1 MFSHFNATS
10 INHSISIFQF
20 AKTSHRR
27 TINFV
32 NVLYC
37 FRKIA
42 KRVHLLLCVWNC
54 EHLTSI
60 KIPRSLAVFS
70 KSSKILIFAISHKN
84 YKLTPICENLIVI
97 LFSNV
102 FANWYIV
109 KILIWMLE
117 MIVDKLYQYSI
128 ERLWDL
134 FKQHQMTSEVTEE
147 LC

>member
-1 MFSHFNATS
+1 MFLHFNASS

-20 AKTSHRR
+20 AKTSHRG

-32 NVLYC
+32 NVLHVLYC
-37 FRKIA
+37 FCKIA
-42 KRVHLLLCVWNC
+42 KRVHLLLCVWDC
-54 EHLTSI
+54 ENLTSI
-60 KIPRSLAVFS
+60 KIPRSLVVFS
-70 KSSKILIFAISHKN
+70 QSSKILIFAISHKN

-128 ERLWDL
+128 EMFSL
-134 FKQHQMTSEVTEE
+134 FSLFFAFFAK
-147 LC
+147 

>member
-1 MFSHFNATS
+1 MFLHFNASS
-10 INHSISIFQF
+10 INHSISFFQF
-20 AKTSHRR
+20 AKTSHRM

-42 KRVHLLLCVWNC
+42 KRVHLLLCVWDC
-54 EHLTSI
+54 ENLTSI
-60 KIPRSLAVFS
+60 KIPRSLVVFS
-70 KSSKILIFAISHKN
+70 QSSKILIFAISHKN

>member
-1 MFSHFNATS
+1 MNHTTFIYILISNAS
-10 INHSISIFQF
+10 LINHSISIFQF
-20 AKTSHRR
+20 AKTSHREKRR

-32 NVLYC
+32 NVPYC

-54 EHLTSI
+54 ENLTSI
-60 KIPRSLAVFS
+60 KIPRSLVVFS
-70 KSSKILIFAISHKN
+70 QSSKILIFAISHKN
-84 YKLTPICENLIVI
+84 YKPTPICENLIVI

-117 MIVDKLYQYSI
+117 MIVD
-128 ERLWDL
+128 
-134 FKQHQMTSEVTEE
+134 
-147 LC
+147 